1 MIVSRLEN
9 SSRIESLHP
18 LFKQLFDYVKTHDLL
33 NAPLGRIELDGD
45 NLFIN
50 NVNPECVPA
59 DNQEEYLAD
68 TGVIFTQGLQNTD
81 HVRPLQDNNQQSRN
95 HGEASNSKDQY
106 QNHHHINILHLQ
118 PVEYHRIQFFD
129 GAGIVCVTIP
139 VLLLSNI
146 KIQIFSNPVQVVII
160 IHLQFQTAHLVRR
173 PTIQAAYLAD
183 ISYHKQL
190 VIITK

>member
-59 DNQEEYLAD
+59 DKQVLEMHRDYIDVHILLTGQETIGWKAVETLEHQA
-68 TGVIFTQGLQNTD
+68 Q
-81 HVRPLQDNNQQSRN
+81 
-95 HGEASNSKDQY
+95 AY
-106 QNHHHINILHLQ
+106 QKEGDCALDPPCL
-118 PVEYHRIQFFD
+118 PPY
-129 GAGIVCVTIP
+129 
-139 VLLLSNI
+139 
-146 KIQIFSNPVQVVII
+146 NPVSLPSFIPKTRMLRLSVKEK
-160 IHLQFQTAHLVRR
+160 
-173 PTIQAAYLAD
+173 
-183 ISYHKQL
+183 SEN
-190 VIITK
+190 

>member
-59 DNQEEYLAD
+59 DKQVLEMHRDYIDVHILLMGQETIGWKAVETLEHQAQAYQKEGDCALYSD
-68 TGVIFTQGLQNTD
+68 
-81 HVRPLQDNNQQSRN
+81 RPTLF
-95 HGEASNSKDQY
+95 AT
-106 QNHHHINILHLQ
+106 LQ
-118 PVEYHRIQFFD
+118 PGEF
-129 GAGIVCVTIP
+129 AIVYPEDPHAP
-139 VLLLSNI
+139 VI
-146 KIQIFSNPVQVVII
+146 GEGKIRKINRKSKTLKEIVMEKII
-160 IHLQFQTAHLVRR
+160 GLIDAPFTPFYEKRSEL
-173 PTIQAAYLAD
+173 
-183 ISYHKQL
+183 
-190 VIITK
+190 